1 MFVHL
6 PVEGRGGT
14 AAALVFGNRGT
25 AMLLE
30 AADDDD
36 MEGLA
41 P

>member
-1 MFVHL
+1 VHL
-6 PVEGRGGT
+6 PVEGHGGA

-30 AADDDD
+30 AAYDDDAA
-36 MEGLA
+36 GLA

>member
-1 MFVHL
+1 MTL
-6 PVEGRGGT
+6 QTLTMPKL

-30 AADDDD
+30 AAYDDDAA
-36 MEGLA
+36 GLA